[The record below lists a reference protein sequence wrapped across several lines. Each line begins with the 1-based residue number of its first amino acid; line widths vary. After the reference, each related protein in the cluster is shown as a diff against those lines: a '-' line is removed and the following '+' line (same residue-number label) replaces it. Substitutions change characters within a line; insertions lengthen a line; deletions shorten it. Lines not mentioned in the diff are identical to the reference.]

1 MRAVRCGSPIR
12 TAGLRGCKVVA
23 FGYST
28 HEMGSKSGTSRLSL
42 PRQVRS
48 GPGGELGFARFD
60 GIGFVP
66 IHSGCDSSFTG
77 ISGIIATQSGDLWLN
92 AIGGIVHLT
101 HEELARVIT
110 DSTHPARCE
119 IFDSLDGVA
128 GFPIQTRPQ
137 PTALSTTD
145 GRPWFALSSG
155 IISIDPDHLVRNT
168 LPPPVTIRSI
178 ASQGTV
184 YANRGAILQLP
195 VHTEDHQVNYTA
207 GSLTIPERVHFRY
220 KLDGSNKGW
229 QDGASRRDAVYTN
242 LSPGRY
248 AFQVIASNNDGVWN
262 ETGATIHFVIPPGF
276 TQTKWFLA
284 LCIAAG
290 AALMWLLF
298 MARLR
303 QAREKIRGR
312 LEARLAERER
322 IARDLHDT
330 LLQGVQ
336 GLMYT
341 VHAGAERLPQSDPTR
356 AMLEQALARAD
367 GLISDGRDRVM
378 GLRRDTS
385 GLELLEERL
394 SGMISRLSPA
404 VVAKLNMTSLGVPR
418 LTTRVVAEEISR
430 IVGEAVQNSAT
441 HAAAKQIDIEIRYS
455 DDELYVRVRDDG
467 RGFDRSQFEHGSPP
481 RHFGLL
487 GMSERAERAGGQ
499 LEILSRESAGTEVIL
514 RIPHERAYG
523 ARAVQGFWAR
533 LFRLRPRFE

>member
-1 MRAVRCGSPIR
+1 MGVGPCSNRSLRIWQSPRARMRAVRCGSPIR

-404 VVAKLNMTSLGVPR
+404 VVAKLN
-418 LTTRVVAEEISR
+418 ISR
-430 IVGEAVQNSAT
+430 CASTDHTRGRRGNLAN
-441 HAAAKQIDIEIRYS
+441 R
-455 DDELYVRVRDDG
+455 G
-467 RGFDRSQFEHGSPP
+467 RGGPE
-481 RHFGLL
+481 L
-487 GMSERAERAGGQ
+487 GD
-499 LEILSRESAGTEVIL
+499 SRGREAN
-514 RIPHERAYG
+514 
-523 ARAVQGFWAR
+523 
-533 LFRLRPRFE
+533 